1 MRGDEVVAR
10 KREAVD
16 RRSWAPPRAGEE
28 WWADWPIL
36 VRVGESGAPPKS
48 RPRICRTVR
57 QTKCTWSRLIES
69 FSAARISPT
78 RRYRGRPKLALHLD
92 GDAGQIAVPHEI
104 RVLGQLGS

>member
-1 MRGDEVVAR
+1 MVGRLADPRARRR
-10 KREAVD
+10 KR
-16 RRSWAPPRAGEE
+16 RAAEIS
-28 WWADWPIL
+28 AKDL
-36 VRVGESGAPPKS
+36 
-48 RPRICRTVR
+48 RTVR